1 MELIKTEALSRDTLI
16 DDCEQGHSETP
27 LNEFTLLIR
36 CSIVTDHYLF
46 QCLKAILFGYVQA
59 IGAGGLSMTIE
70 NFQRV
75 RKSLSIL
82 GHRKIFQIEFIRQL
96 EKAVLNLAFCK

>member
-1 MELIKTEALSRDTLI
+1 MELIKREALSRDTLI

-27 LNEFTLLIR
+27 LPEFTLLIR
-36 CSIVTDHYLF
+36 CSIVTNHYSF
-46 QCLKAILFGYVQA
+46 QCLKAIFSGYLQA

-75 RKSLSIL
+75 RHPVSIL
-82 GHRKIFQIEFIRQL
+82 GPTVVGPRKIS
-96 EKAVLNLAFCK
+96 K